1 MTLGIKLLFESKML
15 ALSSASKSKAANAA
29 QWPQCGSNILC
40 GE

>member
-1 MTLGIKLLFESKML
+1 MTLRVKLLFESKML
-15 ALSSASKSKAANAA
+15 ALSSPGESKAANGA